1 MQGHLV
7 RDDLFGRVV
16 LTTAML
22 QPDLVRSYALDP
34 KWRHFLPED
43 GAEPLN
49 DGVTR
54 QRYLFNGSRT
64 PPGISTPLLIPSAP
78 NHHTDG

>member
-34 KWRHFLPED
+34 KRRHFLPED

-49 DGVTR
+49 DGITR
-54 QRYLFNGSRT
+54 QSLYLFSDLHAVHADL
-64 PPGISTPLLIPSAP
+64 PPSSHLESC
-78 NHHTDG
+78 